1 MRTTKQQARFAGML
15 YVLMCI
21 VGLPGLILIPSR
33 LIAEGDAVATANH
46 IRAAETLFRIGIA
59 SELSGIV
66 VYVFLA
72 LALYRLFEAVNR
84 NDAVV
89 MVTLVL
95 ISVAIVFANA
105 VNELG
110 ALILLGGP
118 SFLATFTK
126 PQLDSL
132 AYLLLQMH
140 DQGIGVITQVFWGL
154 WLVPFGLLVIRSGF
168 LPKIL
173 GVLLLIAAVGYLFRV
188 AVGLFPG

>member
-1 MRTTKQQARFAGML
+1 
-15 YVLMCI
+15 
-21 VGLPGLILIPSR
+21 
-33 LIAEGDAVATANH
+33 
-46 IRAAETLFRIGIA
+46 
-59 SELSGIV
+59 
-66 VYVFLA
+66 
-72 LALYRLFEAVNR
+72 
-84 NDAVV
+84 

-173 GVLLLIAAVGYLFRV
+173 GVLLLASAAEVRSPPWATCFGSPWACSRGSTHPFYVPSRTS
-188 AVGLFPG
+188 